1 MVLFTTYYFV
11 TESGR
16 SPVRDFIDSIDSRSQ
31 RKFFFVKALLEEFGH
46 KLVLPHAKYI
56 GNEIFELRFSGS
68 EGQIRILYFFYH
80 HDQIVF
86 TNGFVK
92 KSNKVPQKEKML
104 AVERRRAFF
113 DNQLEKEGGRRD

>member
-1 MVLFTTYYFV
+1 MAFFTAYYFV

-16 SPVRDFIDSIDSRSQ
+16 SPVRDFIDSLDSRSQ
-31 RKFFFVKALLEEFGH
+31 RKFFFAKALLEEFGH

-80 HDQIVF
+80 YDQVVF

-92 KSNKVPQKEKML
+92 KSNRVPQKEKML
-104 AVERRRAFF
+104 AVNRRRTFF
-113 DNQLEKEGGRRD
+113 DNQLEKEGVR